1 MCVHSPAFLQDEIM
15 EYVIKLAGIP
25 FSISFAFKQ
34 YVPLFLPYIAHNE
47 IPAFHVEIP
56 AETIEGLRNVYPNNP
71 PDSYIEMMEL
81 YPILSDSLIPYGRCF
96 FHGCAFLWN
105 GKAYIFVAPSGTG
118 KSTQFILW
126 KLVYG
131 NEIRILNGDKPILEF
146 RQDDSIWVHPSP
158 WQGKENIGRMESAE
172 LGGLI
177 YLQKSQENRIALMTT
192 KEAVLPVLQ
201 QFLFSAGSSKDVLA
215 VCAMEEKLLT
225 QVSVWRLENRGDEAS
240 AILCHDFIEKEKE
253 L

>member
-1 MCVHSPAFLQDEIM
+1 M

-25 FSISFAFKQ
+25 FSMNLAFQQ
-34 YVPLFLPYIAHNE
+34 YVPLVLPYIEQNE
-47 IPAFHVEIP
+47 IPVFHVEI
-56 AETIEGLRNVYPNNP
+56 ATETIIRLRNMYPNNP

-81 YPILSDSLIPYGRCF
+81 CPVLSDSLLPYGRCF

-105 GKAYIFVAPSGTG
+105 GKAYIFIAPSGTG

-158 WQGKENIGRMESAE
+158 WQGKENAGRMESAE

-177 YLQKSQENRIALMTT
+177 YLQKSRENHITQMTA
-192 KEAVLPVLQ
+192 KEAVLPVLR
-201 QFLFSAGSSKDVLA
+201 QFLFSAASCRDVLA

-225 QVSVWRLENRGDEAS
+225 RIPVWRLDNCGDKAS

>member
-1 MCVHSPAFLQDEIM
+1 MK
-15 EYVIKLAGIP
+15 YVIKLAGIP
-25 FSISFAFKQ
+25 FSINLAFQQ
-34 YVPLFLPYIAHNE
+34 YVPVFFPYIVHNE
-47 IPAFHVEIP
+47 IPTFHVEIP
-56 AETIEGLRNVYPNNP
+56 EETIEGLRNVYPNNP

-81 YPILSDSLIPYGRCF
+81 CPAISDCLLPYGCCF
-96 FHGCAFLWN
+96 FHGCAFMWK
-105 GKAYIFVAPSGTG
+105 GKAYIFIAPSGTG

-177 YLQKSQENRIALMTT
+177 YLQKSQENHIASMTT
-192 KEAVLPVLQ
+192 KEAVLPVLR
-201 QFLFSAGSSKDVLA
+201 QFIFSAASHEDVLN

-225 QVSVWRLENRGDEAS
+225 RVPVWRLDNRGDEIS
-240 AILCHDFIEKEKE
+240 AVLCHDFIEKEK
-253 L
+253 